1 MIKTKSFLKYLKTIN
16 NSINNLL
23 EKNLN
28 KLNFKNLTF
37 LFKNNKI
44 ILIFVAVFVVFITY
58 LLLPTFYNQSDISKK
73 LQNELQTKLEKNF
86 KFSQNFKYNFFP
98 RPHFTIEGS
107 SIIDNKIQISKINS
121 LKIFVSVE
129 NLFSVQN
136 LKIKDLIIQN
146 ANFNLNKKNYNF
158 FLDLLERD
166 FTNGKLIIKDSNI
179 FFKSFEGEVLFI
191 NKIMKMKY
199 HYDSKES
206 KNIISADNEIFNIP
220 FSLDAFFNEDK
231 NKIFSYIDINLIKL
245 KIQNELSLNNK
256 KKAGKIIFNYSNS
269 KRVGNY
275 EIEKNYFK
283 FHIFDKI
290 EEPNVTFKGEFNF
303 KPFYANLEAV
313 LDEINLNYLFGSNAI
328 IAQLIKTEIFNNKNI
343 DFNLFINAQK
353 ISNNINFKNII
364 LISKI
369 KEGLIDTDK
378 TKFKWRN
385 FADFELSETLIYVRD
400 GQLVLDGKLEININ
414 NYNELFKFLLTPK
427 NFRKKIKK
435 INLNFTYNFDQN
447 TAELNNIKID
457 NKINRNVNT
466 ILNNV
471 ILKTDDLHNKIYFKN
486 LLNEAIK
493 SYAG

>member
-1 MIKTKSFLKYLKTIN
+1 MRKTNLFAKYLKNIAN
-16 NSINNLL
+16 FINNLL

-256 KKAGKIIFNYSNS
+256 KKAGKIIFN
-269 KRVGNY
+269 
-275 EIEKNYFK
+275 
-283 FHIFDKI
+283 
-290 EEPNVTFKGEFNF
+290 
-303 KPFYANLEAV
+303 
-313 LDEINLNYLFGSNAI
+313 
-328 IAQLIKTEIFNNKNI
+328 
-343 DFNLFINAQK
+343 
-353 ISNNINFKNII
+353 
-364 LISKI
+364 
-369 KEGLIDTDK
+369 
-378 TKFKWRN
+378 
-385 FADFELSETLIYVRD
+385 
-400 GQLVLDGKLEININ
+400 
-414 NYNELFKFLLTPK
+414 
-427 NFRKKIKK
+427 
-435 INLNFTYNFDQN
+435 
-447 TAELNNIKID
+447 
-457 NKINRNVNT
+457 
-466 ILNNV
+466 
-471 ILKTDDLHNKIYFKN
+471 
-486 LLNEAIK
+486 
-493 SYAG
+493 